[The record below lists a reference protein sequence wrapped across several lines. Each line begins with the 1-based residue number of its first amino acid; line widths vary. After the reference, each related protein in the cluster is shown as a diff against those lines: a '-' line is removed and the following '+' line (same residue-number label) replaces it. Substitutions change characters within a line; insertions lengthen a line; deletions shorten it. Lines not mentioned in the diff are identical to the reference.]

1 MSCCVFFYFKICLRF
16 LLLLIV
22 GVIFWPNYFTRDT
35 YAKYESELCIDIAES
50 CLPPLPG
57 AAAEK

>member
-1 MSCCVFFYFKICLRF
+1 MSCCVFFNFKFFLRF

-22 GVIFWPNYFTRDT
+22 GVIFWPNYVTRNT

-50 CLPPLPG
+50 CSPPLPG
-57 AAAEK
+57 AAAKK